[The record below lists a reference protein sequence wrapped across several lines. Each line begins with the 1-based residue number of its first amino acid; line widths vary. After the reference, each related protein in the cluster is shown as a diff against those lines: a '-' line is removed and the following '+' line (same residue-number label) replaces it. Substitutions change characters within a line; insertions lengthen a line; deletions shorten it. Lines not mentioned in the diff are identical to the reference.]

1 MEMAMGSETGA
12 PRTPPTQASESFE
25 SFFSDR
31 YEPLLRA
38 LFLLTGDVHEA
49 EELAQEAFAR
59 IFDRWGRLQDS
70 ANPAGYAY
78 RTALNLHRSRLRR
91 VALAARRHRR
101 TVEDDPLRSVD
112 DRDAIRR
119 ALSTIPEGQRQ
130 ALVLIAWLDLS
141 DREAAEVLRTTPEA
155 VRMRASRARKA
166 LREELGRGEDD
177 G

>member
-1 MEMAMGSETGA
+1 
-12 PRTPPTQASESFE
+12 
-25 SFFSDR
+25 
-31 YEPLLRA
+31 
-38 LFLLTGDVHEA
+38 
-49 EELAQEAFAR
+49 
-59 IFDRWGRLQDS
+59 
-70 ANPAGYAY
+70 
-78 RTALNLHRSRLRR
+78 LRR